1 MISWLVGVV
10 VCIALLTGCNGG
22 QKGNLV
28 KTEPLPPEMTAPVP
42 TTVPGMPA

>member
-10 VCIALLTGCNGG
+10 VCIALLMGCNGG

-28 KTEPLPPEMTAPVP
+28 KMDA
-42 TTVPGMPA
+42 GPARNDRSRNR